1 MEKYI
6 GTARNV
12 RELQELLSKVSS
24 SATITLSTNQWPEP
38 LVEICYDAE
47 IDDVLIK

>member
-12 RELQELLSKVSS
+12 RELQELLSKVSP
-24 SATITLSTNQWPEP
+24 SASITLSAVEWPEP
-38 LVEICYDAE
+38 LVEIWYDAE
-47 IDDVLIK
+47 IDDILIK

>member
-12 RELQELLSKVSS
+12 RELIKLLSKVGS
-24 SATITLSTNQWPEP
+24 SATITLSAIQWPEP
-38 LVEICYDAE
+38 LVEIWYDAE
-47 IDDVLIK
+47 IDDILIK

>member
-1 MEKYI
+1 MEEYI

-24 SATITLSTNQWPEP
+24 SATITLAENIWPEP
-38 LVEICYDAE
+38 LLEVWYDKE
-47 IDDVLIK
+47 IDDVIIK